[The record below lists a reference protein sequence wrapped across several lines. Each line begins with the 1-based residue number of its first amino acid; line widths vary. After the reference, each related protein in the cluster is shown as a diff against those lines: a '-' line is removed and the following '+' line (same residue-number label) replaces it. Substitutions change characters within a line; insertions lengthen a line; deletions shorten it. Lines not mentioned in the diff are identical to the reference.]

1 MTTFRRVLD
10 ENDYKGADLVWLLVV
25 DWGGALYRFSNI
37 PIEIQYDSG
46 DYQFQG
52 QLEQLDYT
60 EQSDLFQISVES
72 NSVSLAVVFPHDMVA
87 EFRKGRILDGA
98 RAELSYVMV
107 RNGQALQTWEQR
119 ILLFEGEISQ
129 PIIGD
134 PEEPLG
140 FAAFSVEQ
148 QPYDMS
154 GYILD
159 QDNLINISK
168 FPNVP
173 NDLGPGKA
181 YPFVFGNPSNSI
193 RADGTNVPNLYSTPA
208 YPIDSQHGGGEG
220 MMNHD
225 YLMIAGHKVDA
236 ATVMIRDGD
245 YHITTQPVLE
255 AKDTNGVLYSYVNI
269 HGSPVYEADQ
279 AGHSSKSYFTRWFN
293 PAGAGSYSG
302 GHLNPFGEGILEG
315 GGDLVMF
322 ALSKTKMAVDW
333 EAWGSVQQLLNTYRF
348 AGYVNEP
355 RVTAWDW
362 LNQNILPLMPLSV
375 VSGPYGL
382 RPVVYLQ
389 YFQGQ
394 RIAFTTHILEG
405 SDFQRISA
413 LEAAVGLDEIYN
425 VIELR
430 YAKDGTSGS
439 FMSYYSIGADLE
451 YIPETMDFDGYAT
464 LSQQRYGV
472 RRNVIET
479 SYVYDTGTAGRIARY
494 LLRANCLVKRRL
506 TYRAA
511 AKYGYLMIGDVIGLT
526 SSSLYLTEQIA
537 TITSKKWDGSS
548 WLYDILIEDNPYTT
562 PRGT

>member
-37 PIEIQYDSG
+37 PIELQYDSG

-107 RNGQALQTWEQR
+107 RNGQPLQTWEQR

-181 YPFVFGNPSNSI
+181 YPFVFGNPSNSV

-208 YPIDSQHGGGEG
+208 YPIDSAHGG
-220 MMNHD
+220 
-225 YLMIAGHKVDA
+225 
-236 ATVMIRDGD
+236 
-245 YHITTQPVLE
+245 
-255 AKDTNGVLYSYVNI
+255 
-269 HGSPVYEADQ
+269 
-279 AGHSSKSYFTRWFN
+279 
-293 PAGAGSYSG
+293 
-302 GHLNPFGEGILEG
+302 
-315 GGDLVMF
+315 
-322 ALSKTKMAVDW
+322 
-333 EAWGSVQQLLNTYRF
+333 
-348 AGYVNEP
+348 
-355 RVTAWDW
+355 
-362 LNQNILPLMPLSV
+362 
-375 VSGPYGL
+375 
-382 RPVVYLQ
+382 
-389 YFQGQ
+389 
-394 RIAFTTHILEG
+394 
-405 SDFQRISA
+405 
-413 LEAAVGLDEIYN
+413 
-425 VIELR
+425 
-430 YAKDGTSGS
+430 
-439 FMSYYSIGADLE
+439 
-451 YIPETMDFDGYAT
+451 
-464 LSQQRYGV
+464 
-472 RRNVIET
+472 
-479 SYVYDTGTAGRIARY
+479 
-494 LLRANCLVKRRL
+494 
-506 TYRAA
+506 
-511 AKYGYLMIGDVIGLT
+511 
-526 SSSLYLTEQIA
+526 
-537 TITSKKWDGSS
+537 
-548 WLYDILIEDNPYTT
+548 
-562 PRGT
+562 